1 MGGIAAAIFSG
12 GDGGGKKKPKPKP
25 QKETKPAEK
34 DNTSKLR
41 AAITDQ
47 PSLFE
52 ELGTKQNKAQL

>member
-1 MGGIAAAIFSG
+1 MGGIADIFTG
-12 GDGGGKKKPKPKP
+12 GDGGDKKKPKPKP
-25 QKETKPAEK
+25 QKETKPAAK

-52 ELGTKQNKAQL
+52 ELGTKQNRTQL